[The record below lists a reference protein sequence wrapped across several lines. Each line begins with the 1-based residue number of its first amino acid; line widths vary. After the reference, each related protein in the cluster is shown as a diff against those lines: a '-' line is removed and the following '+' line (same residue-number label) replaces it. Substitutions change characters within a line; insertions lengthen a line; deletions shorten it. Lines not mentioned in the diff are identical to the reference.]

1 MTRDNDL
8 AADDWQVALLTA
20 LSDAIDHLQVVIFEE
35 GLEALLAETGS
46 QEEALRESVATYER
60 ELARLFGILRASGA
74 LESAV
79 AWSALKADLRR
90 AALDAETEIS
100 LRTALETGLYAAES
114 IPLGDHHTYL
124 AWSALKADLRRA
136 ALDAETEIS
145 LRTALETGLY
155 AAESIPLGDHH
166 AYLAWSAALQ
176 AFLADRTVSQPER
189 PASAAPLEER
199 LLWAYQGLADIEDH
213 DAFHTAFVAWLTTST
228 PDREAAQTVSDHQQR
243 LLSLPRFDLF
253 LNTSLHWLAGPSDV

>member
-1 MTRDNDL
+1 MTRDNDM
-8 AADDWQVALLTA
+8 AANDWQAALLTA

-46 QEEALRESVATYER
+46 QEDALRESVATYER

-114 IPLGDHHTYL
+114 IPLGDH
-124 AWSALKADLRRA
+124 D
-136 ALDAETEIS
+136 
-145 LRTALETGLY
+145 
-155 AAESIPLGDHH
+155 
-166 AYLAWSAALQ
+166 AYLDWSAALRS
-176 AFLADRTVSQPER
+176 FLTERLAVQPDR
-189 PASAAPLEER
+189 PAPNAPLEER

-213 DAFHTAFVAWLTTST
+213 DAFHAAFVAWLATSSL
-228 PDREAAQTVSDHQQR
+228 DRGATQVVSEHQQR
-243 LLSLPRFDLF
+243 LLTLPRFDLF
-253 LNTSLHWLAGPSDV
+253 LNTSLHWLAGPAVA

>member
-114 IPLGDHHTYL
+114 IPLGDHH
-124 AWSALKADLRRA
+124 
-136 ALDAETEIS
+136 
-145 LRTALETGLY
+145 
-155 AAESIPLGDHH
+155 

-176 AFLADRTVSQPER
+176 AFLADRMVSQPER

-253 LNTSLHWLAGPSDV
+253 LNTSLHWLAGPTDV